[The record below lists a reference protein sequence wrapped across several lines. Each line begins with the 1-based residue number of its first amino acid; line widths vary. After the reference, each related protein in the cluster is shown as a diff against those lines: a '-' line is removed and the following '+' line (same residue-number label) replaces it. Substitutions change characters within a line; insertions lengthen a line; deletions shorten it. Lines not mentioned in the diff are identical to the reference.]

1 MNQLYKSLLTVL
13 FTLIIPISLWGQDD
27 AREIFTRA
35 TDQMLTENME
45 IALEMDITDKKGRTK
60 VKGYEILM
68 GRVGDAE
75 KTKMSFQK
83 PEQAKGTTVII
94 TKHPGE
100 TGLIEVYT
108 PANGKTRKLKATPD
122 NMDMVGSEA
131 QITSMTARDP
141 DELVFLFLP
150 PREIDGKNCYTV
162 VVKDKEFKDQARGE
176 LAIEMDSYRIVQIS
190 VFDMYGKQTSLVKL
204 SDFQAVPGAAQKI
217 QPRHIITEDLKNQKI
232 TDMRV
237 LKVASRTN
245 LSEADFKLPVPQDVN

>member
-1 MNQLYKSLLTVL
+1 MKQAYKFLLSVF
-13 FTLIIPISLWGQDD
+13 FTLFISISLWGQDD

-45 IALEMDITDKKGRTK
+45 IAMEMEITDKKGRVK
-60 VKGYEILM
+60 EKGYEILM
-68 GRVGDAE
+68 GSLGDVE

-141 DELVFLFLP
+141 DELAFLFLP
-150 PREIDGKNCYTV
+150 PQEIDGKNCYTV
-162 VVKDKEFKDQARGE
+162 VVKDKDFKDQARGE

-204 SDFQAVPGAAQKI
+204 SEFQAVQGAGKKI
-217 QPRHIITEDLKNQKI
+217 QPRRIITEDLKNQKT
-232 TDMRV
+232 TDIRV
-237 LKVASRTN
+237 LKVASRTD
-245 LSEADFKLPVPQDVN
+245 LSEADFKLPVPQDI

>member
-1 MNQLYKSLLTVL
+1 MKQSYKSLLTV
-13 FTLIIPISLWGQDD
+13 FITLILSLSLWGQDD
-27 AREIFTRA
+27 ARKIFTRA

-45 IALEMDITDKKGRTK
+45 IAMEMEITDKKGRVK

-68 GRVGDAE
+68 GSLGDVE

-94 TKHPGE
+94 TKTPGE

-108 PANGKTRKLKATPD
+108 PANGKTRKLKATAD

-131 QITSMTARDP
+131 QITNMTARDP
-141 DELVFLFLP
+141 EELAFMFLP
-150 PREIDGKNCYTV
+150 PREIEGKNCYTV
-162 VVKDKEFKDQARGE
+162 VVKDKDFKDQARGE

-204 SDFQAVPGAAQKI
+204 SEFQAVPGAGQKI
-217 QPRHIITEDLKNQKI
+217 QPRRIITEDLKNQKI

-237 LKVASRTN
+237 LKVASRTD
-245 LSEADFKLPVPQDVN
+245 LSEADFKLPVPQDI

>member
-1 MNQLYKSLLTVL
+1 MKQSYKSLLSVI
-13 FTLIIPISLWGQDD
+13 FTLIIPMSLWGQDD

-35 TDQMLTENME
+35 TGQMLTQSME
-45 IALEMDITDKKGRTK
+45 IVMEMNITDKKGRTK
-60 VKGYEILM
+60 EKGYEILM
-68 GRVGDAE
+68 ASLGDVE

-83 PEQAKGTTVII
+83 PVQAKGTTVII

-141 DELVFLFLP
+141 DELAFLFLP
-150 PREIDGKNCYTV
+150 PQEVDGKSCYTI
-162 VVKDKEFKDQARGE
+162 VVKDKDFKDQARGE
-176 LAIEMDSYRIVQIS
+176 LAIEMDSYRIVQIA

-204 SDFQAVPGAAQKI
+204 SDFQAVEGAGKKI
-217 QPRHIITEDLKNQKI
+217 QPRRIITEDLKTQKI
-232 TDMRV
+232 TDMRI
-237 LKVASRTN
+237 LKVASRTD
-245 LSEADFKLPVPQDVN
+245 LSEEDFKLPVQQDM

>member
-1 MNQLYKSLLTVL
+1 MKQAYKSLIVISFSLLITV
-13 FTLIIPISLWGQDD
+13 SLRGQDD

-35 TDQMLTENME
+35 TSQMLTENME
-45 IALEMDITDKKGRTK
+45 IAMEMDITDKKGRVK

-68 GRVGDAE
+68 ASFGDVE

-94 TKHPGE
+94 TKRTGE

-108 PANGKTRKLKATPD
+108 PANGKTRKLKATAD
-122 NMDMVGSEA
+122 NMNMVGSEA
-131 QITSMTARDP
+131 QITNMTARDP
-141 DELVFLFLP
+141 DELAFMFLP
-150 PREIDGKNCYTV
+150 PQEVDGKNCYTV
-162 VVKDKEFKDQARGE
+162 VVKDKGFKDQARGE

-204 SDFQAVPGAAQKI
+204 SDFQAVEGAGKKI
-217 QPRHIITEDLKNQKI
+217 QPRRIISEDLRDQKI

-237 LKVASRTN
+237 LKVASRKDLTD
-245 LSEADFKLPVPQDVN
+245 EDFKLPVPQDI

>member
-1 MNQLYKSLLTVL
+1 MKQSYKSLLTVL
-13 FTLIIPISLWGQDD
+13 FTLIISISLWGQED

-35 TDQMLTENME
+35 TEQMLTENME

-68 GRVGDAE
+68 GRLGDVE

-94 TKHPGE
+94 TKRPGE

-131 QITSMTARDP
+131 QITSMTSRDP
-141 DELVFLFLP
+141 DELAFMFLP
-150 PREIDGKNCYTV
+150 PQEVDGKNCYTLV
-162 VVKDKEFKDQARGE
+162 IKDKDFKDQARGE
-176 LAIEMDSYRIVQIS
+176 LAVEMDTYHIVQIS

-204 SDFQAVPGAAQKI
+204 SDFQTVQGAGKKI
-217 QPRHIITEDLKNQKI
+217 QPRHIVTEDLKNQKT

-245 LSEADFKLPVPQDVN
+245 LSEADFQLPIPQDI

>member
-1 MNQLYKSLLTVL
+1 MLITVSLR
-13 FTLIIPISLWGQDD
+13 GQDD

-45 IALEMDITDKKGRTK
+45 IAMEMDITDKKGRVK

-68 GRVGDAE
+68 ASFGEVE

-94 TKHPGE
+94 TKSPGE

-108 PANGKTRKLKATPD
+108 PANGKTRKLKATAD

-131 QITSMTARDP
+131 QITNMTARDP
-141 DELVFLFLP
+141 DELAFMFLP
-150 PREIDGKNCYTV
+150 PREVDGKNCYTV
-162 VVKDKEFKDQARGE
+162 VVKDKDFKDQARGE

-204 SDFQAVPGAAQKI
+204 SDFQAVEGAGKKI
-217 QPRHIITEDLKNQKI
+217 QPRRIISEDLRNQKI

-237 LKVASRTN
+237 LKVASRKD
-245 LSEADFKLPVPQDVN
+245 LSEEDFKLPLSQDM

>member
-1 MNQLYKSLLTVL
+1 MKQSYKSLLSVI
-13 FTLIIPISLWGQDD
+13 FTLIIPMSLWGQDD
-27 AREIFTRA
+27 AREIFNRA
-35 TDQMLTENME
+35 TGQMLTENME
-45 IALEMDITDKKGRTK
+45 IVLEMKITDKKGRTK
-60 VKGYEILM
+60 EKGYEILM
-68 GRVGDAE
+68 ASLGDVE

-94 TKHPGE
+94 TKRPGE

-141 DELVFLFLP
+141 DELAFMFLP
-150 PREIDGKNCYTV
+150 PQEVEGKNCYTV
-162 VVKDKEFKDQARGE
+162 VVKDKDFKDQARGE
-176 LAIEMDSYRIVQIS
+176 LAVEMDTYRIVQIS

-204 SDFQAVPGAAQKI
+204 SDYQSVQGAEKKI
-217 QPRHIITEDLKNQKI
+217 QPRRIITEDLKNKKT

-237 LKVASRTN
+237 LKVASRTD
-245 LSEADFKLPVPQDVN
+245 LSEEDFKLPVPQDM